1 MGSLVVKLDK
11 PTLDKIKNG
20 NRYSDID
27 ILNARQGGN
36 DVVLGELPMA
46 YDVDAV
52 KTSIRNILMWRVGEN
67 ILRPEFGH
75 NIHRSMYE
83 QITDF
88 NKERLAQEIQ
98 RALEENEPRI
108 TIRAVSVQRSEDD
121 EQNNRL
127 NVQVVYNVN
136 GNGETSP
143 ELTVW
148 TSIEGK

>member
-36 DVVLGELPMA
+36 DVVLGELPMT

-127 NVQVVYNVN
+127 NVKVVYNVK

>member
-88 NKERLAQEIQ
+88 NKERIAQEIQ

>member
-88 NKERLAQEIQ
+88 NKERIAQEIQ

-127 NVQVVYNVN
+127 NVKVVYNVK
-136 GNGETSP
+136 GNGETSH
-143 ELTVW
+143 EFTVW

>member
-36 DVVLGELPMA
+36 DVVLGELPMT

-127 NVQVVYNVN
+127 NVQVVYNVK

-143 ELTVW
+143 EFTVW

>member
-27 ILNARQGGN
+27 ILNERQGGN

-52 KTSIRNILMWRVGEN
+52 KASIRNILMWRVGEN

-98 RALEENEPRI
+98 RALEDNEPRI
-108 TIRAVSVQRSEDD
+108 SIKAVSVKRNEDD

-127 NVQVVYNVN
+127 NVKVVYIVK

-143 ELTVW
+143 EFTVW

>member
-27 ILNARQGGN
+27 ILNERQGGN
-36 DVVLGELPMA
+36 DVVLGELPMT

-127 NVQVVYNVN
+127 NVKVVYIVK

-143 ELTVW
+143 EFTVW

>member
-98 RALEENEPRI
+98 RALEDNEPRI
-108 TIRAVSVQRSEDD
+108 SIKAVSVKRNEDD

-127 NVQVVYNVN
+127 NVKVVYNVK

>member
-11 PTLDKIKNG
+11 PTLDKIRNG

-127 NVQVVYNVN
+127 NVQVVYNVK

-143 ELTVW
+143 EFTLW
-148 TSIEGK
+148 TSMEGK

>member
-27 ILNARQGGN
+27 ILNERQGGN

-46 YDVDAV
+46 YDADAV
-52 KTSIRNILMWRVGEN
+52 KASIRNILMWRVGEN

-88 NKERLAQEIQ
+88 NKERIAQEIQ

-121 EQNNRL
+121 EQNNRF
-127 NVQVVYNVN
+127 NVQVLYNVK

-143 ELTVW
+143 EFTVW

>member
-27 ILNARQGGN
+27 ILNERQGGN

-52 KTSIRNILMWRVGEN
+52 KASIRNILMWRVGEN

-98 RALEENEPRI
+98 RALEDNEPRI
-108 TIRAVSVQRSEDD
+108 SIKAVSVKRNEDD

-127 NVQVVYNVN
+127 NVKVVYIVK

>member
-108 TIRAVSVQRSEDD
+108 TIRAVSVKRNEDD

-127 NVQVVYNVN
+127 NVKVVYIVK
-136 GNGETSP
+136 GNGEISP
-143 ELTVW
+143 EFTVW

>member
-11 PTLDKIKNG
+11 PTLDRIRNG

-88 NKERLAQEIQ
+88 NKERIAQEIQ

-127 NVQVVYNVN
+127 NVQVVYNVK

-143 ELTVW
+143 EFTVW

>member
-27 ILNARQGGN
+27 ILNERQGGN

-52 KTSIRNILMWRVGEN
+52 KASIRNILMWRVGEN

-127 NVQVVYNVN
+127 NVKVVYIVK

-143 ELTVW
+143 EFTVW

>member
-127 NVQVVYNVN
+127 NVQVVYNVK

-143 ELTVW
+143 EFTVW

>member
-27 ILNARQGGN
+27 ILNERQGGN

-52 KTSIRNILMWRVGEN
+52 KASIRNILMWRVGEN

-127 NVQVVYNVN
+127 NVKVVYIVK

>member
-27 ILNARQGGN
+27 ILNERQGGN

-52 KTSIRNILMWRVGEN
+52 KASIRNILMWRVGEN

-98 RALEENEPRI
+98 RALEDNEPRI

-127 NVQVVYNVN
+127 NVKVVYNVK

-143 ELTVW
+143 ELTLW
-148 TSIEGK
+148 TSMEGK

>member
-36 DVVLGELPMA
+36 DVVLGELPMT

-98 RALEENEPRI
+98 RALDENEPRI

-127 NVQVVYNVN
+127 NVQVVYNVK

>member
-46 YDVDAV
+46 YDADAV
-52 KTSIRNILMWRVGEN
+52 KASIRNILMWRVGEN

-108 TIRAVSVQRSEDD
+108 SIKAVSVQRSEDD

-127 NVQVVYNVN
+127 NVQVVYIVK

-143 ELTVW
+143 EFTVW

>member
-127 NVQVVYNVN
+127 NVKVVYNVK

>member
-27 ILNARQGGN
+27 ILNERQGGN

-52 KTSIRNILMWRVGEN
+52 KASIRNILMWRVGEN

-98 RALEENEPRI
+98 RALEDNEPRI
-108 TIRAVSVQRSEDD
+108 SIKAVSVKRSEDD

-127 NVQVVYNVN
+127 NVQVVYNVK

-143 ELTVW
+143 EFTVW

>member
-27 ILNARQGGN
+27 ILNERQGGN

-46 YDVDAV
+46 YDADAV
-52 KTSIRNILMWRVGEN
+52 KASIRNILMWRVGEN

-88 NKERLAQEIQ
+88 NKERIAQEIQ

-127 NVQVVYNVN
+127 NVQVVYNVK

-143 ELTVW
+143 EFTVW

>member
-52 KTSIRNILMWRVGEN
+52 KASIRNILMWRVGEN

-127 NVQVVYNVN
+127 NVQVVYNVK

-143 ELTVW
+143 EFTVW

>member
-1 MGSLVVKLDK
+1 MGSLVAKLDK
-11 PTLDKIKNG
+11 PTLDRIRNG

-127 NVQVVYNVN
+127 NVKVVYNVK

>member
-20 NRYSDID
+20 NRYSDVD

-88 NKERLAQEIQ
+88 NKERIAQEIQ

-108 TIRAVSVQRSEDD
+108 SIKAVSVQRSEDD

-127 NVQVVYNVN
+127 NVQVVYNVK

-143 ELTVW
+143 EFTVW

>member
-27 ILNARQGGN
+27 ILNERQGGN

-52 KTSIRNILMWRVGEN
+52 KASIRNILMWRVGEN

-127 NVQVVYNVN
+127 NVKVVYNVK

>member
-52 KTSIRNILMWRVGEN
+52 KASIRNILMWRVGEN

-108 TIRAVSVQRSEDD
+108 TIRAVSVQRNEDD

-127 NVQVVYNVN
+127 NVQVVYNVK

-143 ELTVW
+143 EFTVW

>member
-27 ILNARQGGN
+27 ILNERQGGN

-52 KTSIRNILMWRVGEN
+52 KASIRNILMWRVGEN

-98 RALEENEPRI
+98 RALQDNEPRI
-108 TIRAVSVQRSEDD
+108 SIKAVSVKRNEDD

-127 NVQVVYNVN
+127 NVKVVYIVK
-136 GNGETSP
+136 GNGGTSH
-143 ELTVW
+143 EFTVW

>member
-98 RALEENEPRI
+98 RALQDNEPRI
-108 TIRAVSVQRSEDD
+108 SIKAVSVKRNEDD

-127 NVQVVYNVN
+127 NVKVVYIVK
-136 GNGETSP
+136 GNGGTSP
-143 ELTVW
+143 EFTVW

>member
-127 NVQVVYNVN
+127 NVQVVYNVK

>member
-11 PTLDKIKNG
+11 PTLDRIRNG

-127 NVQVVYNVN
+127 NVQVVYNVK

-143 ELTVW
+143 EFTLW
-148 TSIEGK
+148 TSMEGK

>member
-27 ILNARQGGN
+27 ILNERQGGN

-52 KTSIRNILMWRVGEN
+52 KASIRNILMWRVGEN

-88 NKERLAQEIQ
+88 NKERIAQEIQ

-127 NVQVVYNVN
+127 NVKVVYNVK

>member
-52 KTSIRNILMWRVGEN
+52 KTSIRNILMWRVGES

-98 RALEENEPRI
+98 RALDENEPRI
-108 TIRAVSVQRSEDD
+108 TIKSVSVQRNEDD

-127 NVQVVYNVN
+127 NVQVVYNVK
-136 GNGETSP
+136 GNSGTSP
-143 ELTVW
+143 EFTVW

>member
-88 NKERLAQEIQ
+88 NKERIAQEIQ

-108 TIRAVSVQRSEDD
+108 SIKAVSVKRNEDD

-127 NVQVVYNVN
+127 NVQVVYNVK

-143 ELTVW
+143 EFTVW

>member
-11 PTLDKIKNG
+11 PTLDRIRNG

-46 YDVDAV
+46 YDADAV

-127 NVQVVYNVN
+127 NVQVVYNVK

-143 ELTVW
+143 EFTVW

>member
-108 TIRAVSVQRSEDD
+108 TIRAVSVQRNEDD

-127 NVQVVYNVN
+127 NVQVVYNVK

-143 ELTVW
+143 EFTVW
-148 TSIEGK
+148 TSMEGK

>member
-11 PTLDKIKNG
+11 PTLDRIRNG

-108 TIRAVSVQRSEDD
+108 TIRAVSVQRNEDD

-127 NVQVVYNVN
+127 NVQVVYNVK

-143 ELTVW
+143 EFTVW
-148 TSIEGK
+148 TSMEGK

>member
-27 ILNARQGGN
+27 ILNERQGGN

-52 KTSIRNILMWRVGEN
+52 KASIRNILMWRVGEN

-98 RALEENEPRI
+98 RALQDNEPRI
-108 TIRAVSVQRSEDD
+108 SIKAVSVKRNEDD
-121 EQNNRL
+121 EQIEC
-127 NVQVVYNVN
+127 QSCVYSKGKW
-136 GNGETSP
+136 GNIS
-143 ELTVW
+143 
-148 TSIEGK
+148 

>member
-36 DVVLGELPMA
+36 DVVLGELPME

-88 NKERLAQEIQ
+88 NKERIAQEIQ

-127 NVQVVYNVN
+127 NVQVVYNVK

-143 ELTVW
+143 EFTVW

>member
-127 NVQVVYNVN
+127 NVKVVYIVK